1 MRDERSIA
9 HFQRI
14 AASTAR
20 VNRER
25 EREYERLS
33 PFERIALGLTLYR
46 QQLALQQRLLD
57 GDNEPD
63 AKRESF
69 SLRAIYD
76 AARESSAP

>member
-14 AASTAR
+14 AASSAQ

-25 EREYERLS
+25 EREYERFS

-46 QQLALQQRLLD
+46 QQLALQQRLLGD
-57 GDNEPD
+57 DNEPD
-63 AKRESF
+63 AKREPF

-76 AARESSAP
+76 AERERSAP